1 MDSPEL
7 LSTQAGQSAARL
19 VDEMSR
25 LYYLSRAIHVAA
37 ELGIADQLDGSSPRL
52 DRIAEATETDADCLS
67 RLLRFLSAYGIF
79 EEKAPGQFCNTALS
93 SVLRSDHPN
102 SLRPSLRRIG
112 AYFWSAV
119 GEMEHSIRTGQPAF
133 LHVHGVSFFHFLKA
147 NPAVQARFDEGMARI
162 SRADDA
168 AIAAAYGFGRF
179 RRIVDLGGGRGGL
192 LVQILRRAP
201 DARGILFEQPQVIT
215 RVARLGDDHVA
226 ERSELVAGNFFES
239 VPAGADCYVLK
250 GVLHD
255 FDDVSCLKVLA
266 NCRGAMAP
274 SGRIVIANQDLPSAI
289 SGPHP
294 NLTMD
299 IQMMTL
305 LGGRERTITQWSALF
320 HQCGLRLGD
329 VFPTD
334 VGFIVVEAA
343 PE

>member
-1 MDSPEL
+1 
-7 LSTQAGQSAARL
+7 
-19 VDEMSR
+19 MSR
-25 LYYLSRAIHVAA
+25 LYYLSRAIHAAA
-37 ELGIADQLDGSSPRL
+37 ELGIADQLDGSSTRL
-52 DRIAEATETDADCLS
+52 DKIVEGTGANADCLN

-79 EEKAPGQFCNTALS
+79 EEKAPGQFCNTTLS

-102 SLRPSLRRIG
+102 SVRANLRRIG
-112 AYFWSAV
+112 DYWWSAV
-119 GEMEHSIRTGQPAF
+119 GQMEHSIRTGESAF
-133 LHVHGVSFFHFLKA
+133 LHVHGISFFQFLKA
-147 NPAVQARFDEGMARI
+147 NPAVQARFDEAMARI
-162 SRADDA
+162 SGADDA
-168 AIAAAYGFGRF
+168 AIAAAYDFGRF
-179 RRIVDLGGGRGGL
+179 HRIVDLGGGRGGL

-201 DARGILFEQPQVIT
+201 DALGILFEQPQVIA
-215 RVARLGDDHVA
+215 RVARLGDDRA
-226 ERSELVAGNFFES
+226 AGRSELVAGNFFES

-255 FDDVSCLKVLA
+255 FDDASCVKVLS
-266 NCRGAMAP
+266 NCRSVMAQ